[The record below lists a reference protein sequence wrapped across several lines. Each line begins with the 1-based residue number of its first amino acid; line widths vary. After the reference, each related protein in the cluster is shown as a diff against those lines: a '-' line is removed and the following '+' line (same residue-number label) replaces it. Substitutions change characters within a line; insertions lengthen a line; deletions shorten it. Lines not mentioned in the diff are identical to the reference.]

1 MSTITPTIVQV
12 SNYTP
17 FDGWKVTWAGIGDSD
32 TCTGVSLSNYS
43 DCSIQAFGTFS
54 SASIACQGSNDAASG
69 TDASAHWFSKTNPA
83 GTTIAITAAGGQQ
96 VTEASVWTRP
106 VSGSGSSSSV
116 TVVMFFRTSVSP
128 R

>member
-17 FDGWKVTWAGIGDSD
+17 YDGWKVTWAGIGDSD
-32 TCTGVSLSNYS
+32 TCTGVNLSNYS
-43 DCSIQAFGTFS
+43 DCSIQVTGTFA
-54 SASIACQGSNDAASG
+54 SASIACQGSNNSTTGSDG
-69 TDASAHWFSKTNPA
+69 NWFSKTNPA
-83 GTTIAITAAGGQQ
+83 GTTIAITAAGGSQ

-106 VSGSGSSSSV
+106 SSASGSGSSTTV
-116 TVVMFFRTSVSP
+116 TMFFRTSLPV